1 MSKDLFTSNIDVVK
15 LVHTLAHDVPQ
26 GASGNPDSNPQ
37 WTISVRDVLHKLGN
51 EKGFKVES
59 RRTKNNPDCHEWL
72 YDVVW
77 LRQPPHT
84 AMEFAAESE
93 WGDPGSVQDDF
104 QKLLCIKAPVKLL
117 LFAFKKESNSSIAV
131 WDGIRNYLNDYPHHL
146 SGETYVFME
155 FHADSCRFVI
165 KKVEKTGPQSFD
177 LNPEEISAPSAGR

>member
-1 MSKDLFTSNIDVVK
+1 MSKDFFTSNIDVVK
-15 LVHTLAHDVPQ
+15 LVHALAHDVPR

-51 EKGFKVES
+51 EAGCKVES

-84 AMEFAAESE
+84 AMELAAESE

-117 LFAFKKESNSSIAV
+117 LFAYKKGSSNSIAV
-131 WDGIRNYLNDYPHHL
+131 WDRIRNYLNDYPHHL
-146 SGETYVFME
+146 SGETYIFME
-155 FHADSCRFVI
+155 FHANSCHFVI
-165 KKVEKTGPQSFD
+165 EKIEKTGPQHFD
-177 LNPEEISAPSAGR
+177 LKPEEISAPSAGR